1 MQKNEQLIDM
11 ADNVIK
17 SEGAQCVAAAIEFCE
32 QLAEIRLSN
41 CNIGDAGAI
50 SLFQAIGDKS
60 KTVQMIDLSHNP
72 ITEKSFDALDQMLT
86 NNKLV
91 QEVILSDIQV
101 KSGFSW
107 SKILNKHGRII
118 KK

>member
-32 QLAEIRLSN
+32 QLVEVRLSN

-50 SLFQAIGDKS
+50 SLFQAIAKS
-60 KTVQMIDLSHNP
+60 NTVQMVDLSHNP
-72 ITEKSFDALDQMLT
+72 ISEKSFEAID
-86 NNKLV
+86 
-91 QEVILSDIQV
+91 
-101 KSGFSW
+101 
-107 SKILNKHGRII
+107 
-118 KK
+118 